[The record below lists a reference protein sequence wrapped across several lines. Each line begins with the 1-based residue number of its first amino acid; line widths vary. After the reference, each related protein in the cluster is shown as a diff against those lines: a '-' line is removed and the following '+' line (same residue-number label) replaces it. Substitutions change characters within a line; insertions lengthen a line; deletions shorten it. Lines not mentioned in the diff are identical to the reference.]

1 MSLVMDCCPR
11 APVHLSEDLLAPS
24 DLARCLPV
32 LLWLMD
38 WSGSADDLLS
48 ALPHAKPDIDLTDL
62 RNTLAVLGYPTRMQ
76 GLKREV
82 STCGACRPSCCRQ
95 ERLPQW
101 CTATSPGR
109 FWCSMAP
116 QAT

>member
-1 MSLVMDCCPR
+1 MSLAMECGPQ
-11 APVHLSEDLLAPS
+11 APVHVPEDLLAPS

-76 GLKREV
+76 GLKRGGLDLR
-82 STCGACRPSCCRQ
+82 C
-95 ERLPQW
+95 LP
-101 CTATSPGR
+101 AILLPPGKAAAVVY
-109 FWCSMAP
+109 CD
-116 QAT
+116 